1 MHVPPQ
7 LPCSLNR
14 CAADTLPS
22 PFVSLA
28 AYSDQDLSQI
38 LGCIPGG
45 AFQKVAATPPPPPP
59 APTRPPAREVTAP
72 AAADSPAEPD
82 ASRKRKPP
90 AAQAAPASTPAVTP
104 PPAGWWGAS
113 TFVWRGS
120 LGSAGEPLAE
130 AHPQQV
136 GFSEAD
142 QVDAFNAVT
151 DAAVTGRRGLGV
163 KGLPPKVAGVRFA
176 GTKTVLDSDAVDDED
191 ADNMAAEAPAADLS
205 QVKWKKYAAR
215 FLKKH
220 AAGEAPLSAI
230 LQHVVAAAGLAD
242 VCRRSA
248 MAALSRRLGRSS
260 QFVVNDGVARLA
272 SADED
277 T

>member
-1 MHVPPQ
+1 MDGIGV
-7 LPCSLNR
+7 
-14 CAADTLPS
+14 ADTP
-22 PFVSLA
+22 PFVLAPLA
-28 AYSDQDLSQI
+28 AYTDQDLSQI

-45 AFQKVAATPPPPPP
+45 AFQKVAAPPPPPP
-59 APTRPPAREVTAP
+59 APTRPPARELTAP
-72 AAADSPAEPD
+72 AAADSPAEPA

-90 AAQAAPASTPAVTP
+90 AAQAAPASTPTVTP

-130 AHPQQV
+130 THPQQV

-176 GTKTVLDSDAVDDED
+176 GTKTVLDAVDGED
-191 ADNMAAEAPAADLS
+191 ADDMPADAPAGAAAGEAPDADLS
-205 QVKWKKYAAR
+205 QVKWKKYASR

-220 AAGEAPLSAI
+220 AAGEAPLAAI
-230 LQHVVAAAGLAD
+230 LQHVVTAAGLAD

-260 QFVVNDGVARLA
+260 QFVVTGEVARLA
-272 SADED
+272 SLEED